1 MLARPIVVLL
11 ALLSAPASAQS
22 IADFAGEWQDARQNV
37 HVSQQVSG
45 DGFHV
50 VVTTP
55 GDPSRIEGWLY
66 PTRAPHVF
74 AAEGTG
80 NPLDGDVAMWGR
92 LAGPN
97 LVLYRMALDS
107 EGKIQLDRFDRKVA
121 ADGMSFR
128 LERRRGPDQTVL
140 DGRLESVP

>member
-55 GDPSRIEGWLY
+55 GDPSQIEGWLY

-74 AAEGTG
+74 AAEGTETRWTAMSQCG
-80 NPLDGDVAMWGR
+80 AVSPARTSFSTGWPWTRKARSTRPLR
-92 LAGPN
+92 P
-97 LVLYRMALDS
+97 
-107 EGKIQLDRFDRKVA
+107 
-121 ADGMSFR
+121 
-128 LERRRGPDQTVL
+128 
-140 DGRLESVP
+140 